1 MDDMTA
7 PRADFTH
14 MKEGTGED
22 WQIIAKSFG
31 EFSKGLPD
39 RIITHLRL
47 LEGDFGG
54 FKIDRFQH
62 CLQTATLAHRDGK
75 DDEYVVCA
83 LLHDIG
89 DTLGTFNHADV
100 AAVLLEPFV
109 SKANHWMVKHHAIF
123 QGYYFFHY
131 LGMNRDMRENFKDHP
146 HYRQTLEF
154 VSKYDS
160 PAFDPEGETLPLDYF
175 EPMLRKLF
183 AEPRKSLYKEAM
195 AEQG

>member
-1 MDDMTA
+1 MNDMTA

-62 CLQTATLAHRDGK
+62 CLKPPPWPIATAKMTNMWSAH
-75 DDEYVVCA
+75 CC
-83 LLHDIG
+83 
-89 DTLGTFNHADV
+89 TT
-100 AAVLLEPFV
+100 
-109 SKANHWMVKHHAIF
+109 SAIPSAPSTT
-123 QGYYFFHY
+123 
-131 LGMNRDMRENFKDHP
+131 RTWP
-146 HYRQTLEF
+146 
-154 VSKYDS
+154 
-160 PAFDPEGETLPLDYF
+160 PCC
-175 EPMLRKLF
+175 
-183 AEPRKSLYKEAM
+183 
-195 AEQG
+195 